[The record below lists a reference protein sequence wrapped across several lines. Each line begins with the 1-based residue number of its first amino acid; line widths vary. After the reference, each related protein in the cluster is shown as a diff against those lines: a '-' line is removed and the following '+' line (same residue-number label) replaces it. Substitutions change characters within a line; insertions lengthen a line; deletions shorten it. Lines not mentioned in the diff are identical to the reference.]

1 MLDVSFYSSP
11 IYAQPMV
18 EASAMQIENMVE
30 LYREK
35 NPTFNG
41 EIVIIGHGISS
52 LILFDIL
59 SNQKTSTNESRKA
72 EVKPAE
78 PQSVSE
84 AGVSNISGGDINS
97 ITGSVN
103 ILSLQ
108 IRKCTIVPNVEVSTG
123 AGVYKR

>member
-1 MLDVSFYSSP
+1 
-11 IYAQPMV
+11 MV